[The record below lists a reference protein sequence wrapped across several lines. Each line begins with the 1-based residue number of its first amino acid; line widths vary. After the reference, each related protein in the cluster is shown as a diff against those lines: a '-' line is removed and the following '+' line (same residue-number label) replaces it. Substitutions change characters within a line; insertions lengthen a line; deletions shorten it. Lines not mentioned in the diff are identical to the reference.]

1 MRSIE
6 AKVERLLSEVER
18 PRPLSE
24 RCAFAIAHQR
34 ELVECIRDLLAYI
47 AGTHAATSTL
57 TVKATRLLAA
67 LSPLLTP
74 PAGRPRGF
82 VDDWLDGT
90 APDLRPA
97 MQDLKSFLE
106 NPL

>member
-34 ELVECIRDLLAYI
+34 ELIECIRDLLRYI

-57 TVKATRLLAA
+57 TVKATRLVAA
-67 LSPLLTP
+67 VSPLLTR
-74 PAGRPRGF
+74 PAGVPHGF
-82 VDDWLDGT
+82 VDEWREGT
-90 APDLRPA
+90 APDLRA
-97 MQDLKSFLE
+97 AVEDLKSYLE
-106 NPL
+106 NPP